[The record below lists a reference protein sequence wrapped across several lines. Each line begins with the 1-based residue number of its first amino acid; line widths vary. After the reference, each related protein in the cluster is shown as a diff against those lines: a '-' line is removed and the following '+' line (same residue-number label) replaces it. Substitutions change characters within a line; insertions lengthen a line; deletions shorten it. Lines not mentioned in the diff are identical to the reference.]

1 MSGTIPIAVDDGAA
15 PAGPILEARNISKI
29 YKLPRTKLFSRREE
43 LAAVRDANLVLYP
56 GEAIG
61 IVGESGSG
69 KSTLSRLLVGEE
81 RPSSG
86 EVRFNGV
93 DIWDRHDDQ
102 VRRDLRRRVQIV
114 MQNPRMSMDPRLTVG
129 ASLLEP
135 LRSLQIDIDH
145 QARVVEVLD
154 QVGMTRSAL
163 TKYPH
168 QFSGGQMQRIAI
180 ARALV
185 PAPDVLIADEP
196 VSALDVSIQAQVLNL
211 IKSLVRDLGLGLVL
225 IAHDLAVVA
234 YSTSRVMVM
243 ANGRVAEEAPPAEL
257 FQRPKAPETR
267 ELVDAVL
274 TVEAGLRGRALL
286 DRKP

>member
-1 MSGTIPIAVDDGAA
+1 MSSSAPAVDAR
-15 PAGPILEARNISKI
+15 PEPVRPILEARSVSRL
-29 YKLPRTKLFSRREE
+29 YKLPRTRIFSRREE
-43 LAAVRDANLVLYP
+43 LAAVKDANLVLHP

-69 KSTLSRLLVGEE
+69 KSTLTRLLVGEE

-86 EVRFNGV
+86 EVLFNGV
-93 DIWDRHDDQ
+93 DIWDRHDDR

-135 LRSLQIDIDH
+135 LRSLRIEVDH
-145 QARVVEVLD
+145 EARIVEVLE

-180 ARALV
+180 ARALA

-234 YSTSRVMVM
+234 YTTSRVMVM
-243 ANGRVAEEAPPAEL
+243 ANGRVVEEAPPGDL
-257 FQRPKAPETR
+257 FHRPKAPETR

-274 TVEAGLRGRALL
+274 TVEAGLKGRALL
-286 DRKP
+286 DARV